1 MKKFALCSALLTSLL
16 VSAPVFATTITYSLQ
31 DLMGTDPYTVA
42 ATGKTYAGT
51 GYVGMY
57 NDNTFAHLLGL
68 EGSYSRTNSEVNISS
83 LAGKVVTSATLTFT
97 ILENYSSEGA
107 LTITGYNAN
116 GTLGYAFNAPAAQ
129 YGAVTAALAN
139 TAMQSFN
146 VTSLLTSALAQHE
159 DWLGMQL
166 TNSGSSRWTYSG
178 NGYSLDRA
186 MMRLNVTFADAA
198 VPEPTSLALLALGL
212 IGFAAVRNRKN
223 KAV

>member
-16 VSAPVFATTITYSLQ
+16 CSAPAFATTITYSLQ
-31 DLMGTDPYTVA
+31 DLMGADPYTVS

-57 NDNTFAHLLGL
+57 SGNTFGHLLGL
-68 EGSYSRTNSEVNISS
+68 EGSSSRTNSEVNISS
-83 LAGKVVTSATLTFT
+83 LAGKMVTSATLTFS
-97 ILENYSSEGA
+97 ILENYANGGA

-116 GTLGYAFNAPAAQ
+116 GALGYAFNAPTAQ
-129 YGAVTAALAN
+129 YGTVTGALAN
-139 TAMQSFN
+139 TAMQSFD

-166 TNSGSSRWTYSG
+166 TNSGTSRWTYSG
-178 NGYSLDRA
+178 GSYSLDRA
-186 MMRLNVTFADAA
+186 MMRLNVTVADAA
-198 VPEPTSLALLALGL
+198 VPEPTPLALIALGL
-212 IGFAAVRNRKN
+212 IGVAAVRNRKN